1 MTELRAKAD
10 QTGFRYTVGVSVPVY
25 RTERGLILRVIEAS
39 DGGIKVEVL
48 SEGAW
53 VAGRIG
59 MVGLRLSPSTTVLTA
74 RETKK
79 LPE

>member
-1 MTELRAKAD
+1 M
-10 QTGFRYTVGVSVPVY
+10 
-25 RTERGLILRVIEAS
+25 RVIEAS

-48 SEGAW
+48 DEGAW

>member
-1 MTELRAKAD
+1 
-10 QTGFRYTVGVSVPVY
+10 VVIPVY
-25 RTERGLILRVIEAS
+25 RTEGGRIMRVIEAS

-48 SEGAW
+48 DEGAW

-74 RETKK
+74 KETKK